1 MLTKILRTLLSMA
14 FALACGL
21 GCVQAQSGRVGDA
34 GYSESGPATTRTR
47 SVKTERETGPA
58 SILRAAR
65 TIYLEPEDGVD
76 AEYLAYKLGKY
87 PDFEQW
93 KLHIVTDRDKADLV
107 LKIHQK
113 ALNYIFSIEDQES
126 SIVVANG
133 KTVAINDLVA
143 TDQIAREIIR
153 RMRSVRALPTDE
165 RE

>member
-1 MLTKILRTLLSMA
+1 MYTKFFGVFIVTA
-14 FALACGL
+14 FALSCGL
-21 GCVQAQSGRVGDA
+21 ASAHAQASRAAED
-34 GYSESGPATTRTR
+34 GYSESGTTTRSR
-47 SVKTERETGPA
+47 SVKAKRETSPSA
-58 SILRAAR
+58 LLHAAR
-65 TIYLEPEDGVD
+65 TIYLEPEDGVE

-133 KTVAINDLVA
+133 KTIAINDLIA
-143 TDQIAREIIR
+143 TDQIAKEIIKR
-153 RMRSVRALPTDE
+153 LQSVRALPTDE